1 MSSLGGTTIINNG
14 YMGISVIMG
23 DNYGYI
29 SGISFTGTPAPG
41 ASVNGVVYNN
51 GTNNAFQA
59 GVWVR

>member
-1 MSSLGGTTIINNG
+1 MNSLGGTTIINNG

-23 DNYGYI
+23 NNYGYI
-29 SGISFTGTPAPG
+29 SGISFNGAPPAG

-51 GTNNAFQA
+51 GANNAFQA